1 MLGSQGDGQRLTA
14 TIRIHE
20 AASTHMA
27 LPLPVIPPQPTEF
40 HLAPHRIK
48 RCTFRRL
55 IDVEVAGERIYDV
68 ECLFPD
74 RKLPI
79 PLGDL
84 ESATP
89 ICNACT
95 APHIFRPDED

>member
-1 MLGSQGDGQRLTA
+1 MHQA
-14 TIRIHE
+14 
-20 AASTHMA
+20 MA
-27 LPLPVIPPQPTEF
+27 LPVPEIPPDADPTR
-40 HLAPHRIK
+40 LAPHRVR

-55 IDVEVAGERIYDV
+55 IRVDTVRERVYDV

-74 RKLPI
+74 RRLPI

-84 ESATP
+84 DAAIP

-95 APHIFRPDED
+95 AAHIFRPDED

>member
-1 MLGSQGDGQRLTA
+1 
-14 TIRIHE
+14 
-20 AASTHMA
+20 MA
-27 LPLPVIPPQPTEF
+27 LPVPEIPPDADPTR
-40 HLAPHRIK
+40 LAPHRIR

-55 IDVEVAGERIYDV
+55 IRVDTVRERVYDV

-74 RKLPI
+74 RRLPM

-84 ESATP
+84 DAAIP

>member
-1 MLGSQGDGQRLTA
+1 
-14 TIRIHE
+14 
-20 AASTHMA
+20 MA
-27 LPLPVIPPQPTEF
+27 LPLPQLTPEPGEYR
-40 HLAPHRIK
+40 LAAHRIR

-55 IDVEVAGERIYDV
+55 IQVDVTGERVYEV

-74 RKLPI
+74 RKRPL

-84 ESATP
+84 ECATP
-89 ICNACT
+89 ICNACV